1 MKLKKRW
8 AAALLLVL
16 VALHAAALA
25 AGARVYDMADLF
37 SAQEEK
43 ELEEAIARFQE
54 ETGMD
59 FVIVTSDEPVED
71 GEQHRAADEFYI
83 RGDFGLDAEG
93 SGVHSSSGGGHHGG
107 GGGHF

>member
-43 ELEEAIARFQE
+43 ERPPSST
-54 ETGMD
+54 TG
-59 FVIVTSDEPVED
+59 VLSAWTP
-71 GEQHRAADEFYI
+71 RAAARWTTSTCTTAI
-83 RGDFGLDAEG
+83 TTSTPAAR
-93 SGVHSSSGGGHHGG
+93 
-107 GGGHF
+107 